1 MAINSEVRKRK
12 RLTERVVAGLLANIV
27 SGRYQPGQM
36 LPSEGELGDEFDVS
50 RTVIRE
56 AVKIVEHKGLVV
68 VVQGRGSTVQS
79 ADAWNSL
86 DPQIVAFQ
94 LEHDGSGRV
103 YEELMLVR
111 IALESE
117 MAAEAAMHLTEEL
130 ENGLRS
136 AIDGSDAHRTEPD
149 VLVEHD
155 VSFHRLITEASGNR
169 IGRGIMASLDGPLRA
184 SFRLAVRVPAE
195 GLSAHAYHEP
205 IFEAIVDRD
214 PNSARRKMRVHL
226 TSTWQS
232 LKESGLLQPGEDPI
246 PSSPPSSTN
255 SR

>member
-1 MAINSEVRKRK
+1 MVGNPEVRKRK
-12 RLTERVVAGLLANIV
+12 RLTERVVAGLLAHIV
-27 SGRYQPGQM
+27 SGKYDPGEM

-56 AVKIVEHKGLVV
+56 AVKIVEHKGLVIV
-68 VVQGRGSTVQS
+68 IQGRGSTVQP
-79 ADAWNSL
+79 AEAWNSL
-86 DPQIVAFQ
+86 DPQIIEFQ
-94 LEHDGSGRV
+94 LEHDGGGRV

-117 MAAEAAMHLTEEL
+117 MAAEAAAHLTEQL
-130 ENGLRS
+130 ESGLRE

-195 GLSAHAYHEP
+195 GLRAHAYHEP
-205 IFEAIVDRD
+205 IFTAIAGRD
-214 PNSARRKMRVHL
+214 PNLARRTMREHL

-232 LKESGLLQPGEDPI
+232 LKESGLLQPDED
-246 PSSPPSSTN
+246 SSPATPAAAAN